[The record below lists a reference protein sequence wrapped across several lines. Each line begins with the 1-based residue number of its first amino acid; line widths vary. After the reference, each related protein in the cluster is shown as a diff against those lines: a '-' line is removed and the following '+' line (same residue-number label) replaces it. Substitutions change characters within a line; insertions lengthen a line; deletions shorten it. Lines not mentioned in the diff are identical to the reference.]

1 MRQLFPTMPVD
12 RLNKAASRRAILA
25 DLTCDSDGK
34 MDQFIDLRDVKHYL
48 DLHPLNGEP
57 Y

>member
-1 MRQLFPTMPVD
+1 MPVD